1 MCQRFYIDSSRL
13 KPINQILVAVM
24 LATNPGQDE
33 NLEGKVMSTG
43 GSFRRSGHLAMFRRL
58 LRGLAILLALYGSAA
73 PTAAKANPFIAKAGE
88 TPTTVQVATCAVSGG
103 FIHLY
108 TAMDNGLFDKYG
120 IKIDHRFISGS
131 AMNLAALSADE
142 VSFLYCA
149 ADGTIPGLASGVDG
163 KLVASPL
170 LGLPYVLLAHKEIK
184 RLEDL
189 KGKSIGVSKAG
200 DLDDRLIKTLLK
212 KFNLSTADITIRPIG
227 GSQPERYNA
236 MIGGIVQAAPV
247 TPPLD
252 ARGRKDGLNV
262 IYNLKDLNLP
272 FIYSSVHTN
281 PKTLKERP
289 QLVQRFVAAIAES
302 LHFAEKNPDKAKASL
317 SKVLKINDSE
327 ILQSAYDAYAVSLVN
342 RSMLV
347 PPNALAEAVDVARD
361 NGTNV
366 RKKSVELFDNS
377 FAEQLA
383 KSGFLKELWGAE
395 LR

>member
-58 LRGLAILLALYGSAA
+58 LRGLAILLALYASAA

-236 MIGGIVQAAPV
+236 MIGGIV
-247 TPPLD
+247 
-252 ARGRKDGLNV
+252 
-262 IYNLKDLNLP
+262 
-272 FIYSSVHTN
+272 
-281 PKTLKERP
+281 
-289 QLVQRFVAAIAES
+289 
-302 LHFAEKNPDKAKASL
+302 
-317 SKVLKINDSE
+317 
-327 ILQSAYDAYAVSLVN
+327 
-342 RSMLV
+342 
-347 PPNALAEAVDVARD
+347 
-361 NGTNV
+361 
-366 RKKSVELFDNS
+366 
-377 FAEQLA
+377 
-383 KSGFLKELWGAE
+383 
-395 LR
+395 

>member
-13 KPINQILVAVM
+13 KPINQTLVAVM

-236 MIGGIVQAAPV
+236 MIGGIV
-247 TPPLD
+247 
-252 ARGRKDGLNV
+252 
-262 IYNLKDLNLP
+262 
-272 FIYSSVHTN
+272 
-281 PKTLKERP
+281 
-289 QLVQRFVAAIAES
+289 
-302 LHFAEKNPDKAKASL
+302 
-317 SKVLKINDSE
+317 
-327 ILQSAYDAYAVSLVN
+327 
-342 RSMLV
+342 
-347 PPNALAEAVDVARD
+347 
-361 NGTNV
+361 
-366 RKKSVELFDNS
+366 
-377 FAEQLA
+377 
-383 KSGFLKELWGAE
+383 
-395 LR
+395 

>member
-1 MCQRFYIDSSRL
+1 MDKNLSFTRVNRPALSRL
-13 KPINQILVAVM
+13 IP
-24 LATNPGQDE
+24 T
-33 NLEGKVMSTG
+33 
-43 GSFRRSGHLAMFRRL
+43 L
-58 LRGLAILLALYGSAA
+58 LTILALFFGLLT
-73 PTAAKANPFIAKAGE
+73 PTAAEANPYLAKSGE
-88 TPTTVQVATCAVSGG
+88 AQITVHVATCAVSGG
-103 FIHLY
+103 FLHLY
-108 TAMDNGLFDKYG
+108 TAMDNGIFDKYG
-120 IKIDHRFISGS
+120 IKIKHKFISGS

-142 VSFLYCA
+142 ISFLYCA

-163 KLVASPL
+163 KLIASPL
-170 LGLPYVLLAHKEIK
+170 IGLPYVLLAHKDIK

-189 KGKSIGVSKAG
+189 KGKSIGVSRAG
-200 DLDDRLIKTLLK
+200 DLDDRLMKTLLK
-212 KFNLSTADITIRPIG
+212 KSNLSTADVTIRPIG

-236 MIGGIVQAAPV
+236 MMAGIVQAAPV

-252 ARGRKDGLNV
+252 ARGKKDGLNL

-317 SKVLKINDSE
+317 SKVLKISDSE
-327 ILQSAYDAYAVSLVN
+327 ILQSAYDAYAISLVN
-342 RSMLV
+342 RSMIV
-347 PPNALAEAVDVARD
+347 PAGALAEAVEVARE

-366 RKKSVELFDNS
+366 RKKPADLFDNS

-383 KSGFLKELWGAE
+383 KSGFLKEIWGAE

>member
-1 MCQRFYIDSSRL
+1 MNNDF
-13 KPINQILVAVM
+13 
-24 LATNPGQDE
+24 
-33 NLEGKVMSTG
+33 
-43 GSFRRSGHLAMFRRL
+43 FRSSGHLARAPRRL
-58 LRGLAILLALYGSAA
+58 SRPAFFLALYGFAA
-73 PTAAKANPFIAKAGE
+73 PMTASANPYLAKAGE

-120 IKIDHRFISGS
+120 IKIDHKFISGS
-131 AMNLAALSADE
+131 AVNLAALSADE

-170 LGLPYVLLAHKEIK
+170 IGLPYVLLAHKDIK

-200 DLDDRLIKTLLK
+200 DLDDRLMKTMLK
-212 KFNLSTADITIRPIG
+212 KFNLSAADVTIRPIG

-236 MIGGIVQAAPV
+236 MMGGIVQAAPV

-252 ARGRKDGLNV
+252 ARGKKDGLNL
-262 IYNLKDLNLP
+262 IFNLKDLNLP
-272 FIYSSVHTN
+272 FIYSSIHTN

-289 QLVQRFVAAIAES
+289 QLVQRFVAAVAES
-302 LHFAEKNPDKAKASL
+302 VHFAEKNPDKAKAAL

-342 RSMLV
+342 RAMLV
-347 PPNALAEAVDVARD
+347 PANALAEAVDVARE

-366 RKKSVELFDNS
+366 RKKPTDLFDNS
-377 FAEQLA
+377 FAEQLT

>member
-1 MCQRFYIDSSRL
+1 MNNDF
-13 KPINQILVAVM
+13 
-24 LATNPGQDE
+24 
-33 NLEGKVMSTG
+33 
-43 GSFRRSGHLAMFRRL
+43 FRSSGHLARAPRL
-58 LRGLAILLALYGSAA
+58 LSRPAFFLALYGFAA
-73 PTAAKANPFIAKAGE
+73 PMPASANPYLAKAGE

-120 IKIDHRFISGS
+120 IKIDHKFISGS
-131 AMNLAALSADE
+131 AVNLAALSADE

-170 LGLPYVLLAHKEIK
+170 IGLPYVLLAHKDIK

-200 DLDDRLIKTLLK
+200 DLDDRLMKTMLK
-212 KFNLSTADITIRPIG
+212 KFNLSAADVTIRPIG

-236 MIGGIVQAAPV
+236 MMGGIVQAAPV

-252 ARGRKDGLNV
+252 ARGKKDGLNL
-262 IYNLKDLNLP
+262 IFNLKDLNLP
-272 FIYSSVHTN
+272 FIYSSIHTN

-302 LHFAEKNPDKAKASL
+302 VHFAEKNPDKAKAAL

-342 RSMLV
+342 RAMLV
-347 PPNALAEAVDVARD
+347 PANALAEAVDVARD

-366 RKKSVELFDNS
+366 RKKPADLFDNS
-377 FAEQLA
+377 FAEQLT
-383 KSGFLKELWGAE
+383 KSGFLKELWGTE